1 MRLRRDRGLRRV
13 CPAIGRGDSCRV
25 WCPCRPEGRPRSA
38 AGGTRYDV
46 PGFLMSPDFFLW
58 CPRILVFDA
67 VRNKAMKTLLRILV
81 GMSCL
86 GSSAIADG
94 PVYVQCVTPCGGT
107 GPRPYAYDV
116 GFWVN
121 PVQGIITEFTVGTN
135 DLDPTHYSNM
145 WACLRTVAYVPPTV
159 RPRRDSTP
167 AAPRVGSAGG
177 RWTPIPP
184 LRNSPSGSTMTRIPK
199 T

>member
-1 MRLRRDRGLRRV
+1 
-13 CPAIGRGDSCRV
+13 
-25 WCPCRPEGRPRSA
+25 
-38 AGGTRYDV
+38 
-46 PGFLMSPDFFLW
+46 
-58 CPRILVFDA
+58 
-67 VRNKAMKTLLRILV
+67 MKTLLRILV

-135 DLDPTHYSNM
+135 DLDPTHYSNVLAPTGWEFTVEHVGM
-145 WACLRTVAYVPPTV
+145 PQDCSICTSYGTPSQGFDASGTKGWVRWWAVDPNSAVTQFTFGFHH
-159 RPRRDSTP
+159 DSDP
-167 AAPRVGSAGG
+167 EDVG
-177 RWTPIPP
+177 WQVCVEE
-184 LRNSPSGSTMTRIPK
+184 PSGVGW
-199 T
+199 